1 MAAKSAIRSIGRV
14 MGLQPLETDT
24 LAKLFPEDLNRA
36 DYFKKAPLRKL
47 LLNPEQGLKHLD
59 QLSSDDQRKA
69 RLMVDMLRKGG
80 REGRVLE
87 QSALLEGS
95 FKNSGTHACGV
106 VITPGDLT
114 DYVPVKNTPDAQKWP
129 RQPDCSKWTFWV

>member
-1 MAAKSAIRSIGRV
+1 M
-14 MGLQPLETDT
+14 
-24 LAKLFPEDLNRA
+24 
-36 DYFKKAPLRKL
+36 
-47 LLNPEQGLKHLD
+47 LNPEQGLKHLD
-59 QLSSDDQRKA
+59 QLSTDDQRKA

-80 REGRVLE
+80 REARVLE

-114 DYVPVKNTPDAQKWP
+114 DYVPVKNTPDAQIALVTQFDNEVAEAAGLLKM
-129 RQPDCSKWTFWV
+129 DFWGSIP